1 MTDKLKR
8 AHFNMLEQQV
18 RPSDVLAPRVLDAM
32 KRIDRAVFVDES
44 LAGLAYADTAL
55 PIGFGQVILSPIV
68 QGQLLQ
74 ALDLQ
79 SDEDVLE
86 IGTGSGYFTALLA
99 TLGHHVTSIEIES
112 ELSALSAD
120 NLAKSDIENVSLIVG
135 DASHDCLSTERMAVI
150 VSTAAFTEI
159 PDAFLQS
166 LQVGGRMLAIVG
178 EKAVMAVHKVTR
190 MNEREWQKEILFETA
205 IPAMIN
211 AEPKPVFEF

>member
-211 AEPKPVFEF
+211 AEPKPIFEF